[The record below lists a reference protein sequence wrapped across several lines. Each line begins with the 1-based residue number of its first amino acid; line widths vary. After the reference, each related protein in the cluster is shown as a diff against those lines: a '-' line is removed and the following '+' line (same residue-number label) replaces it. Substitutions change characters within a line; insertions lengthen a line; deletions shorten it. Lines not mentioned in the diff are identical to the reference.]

1 MGLDFIRSKAGR
13 PWTKKWAHDVDL
25 IKTPGLFDFPLD
37 RRRRTITVELKSGTQ
52 VSVGDHFWAVC
63 RNEDL
68 DVCQGVI
75 PIACAPKAANDILRT
90 VKDAGNIADAV
101 VLHVDMFG
109 ETAEVELR

>member
-13 PWTKKWAHDVDL
+13 PWVKKWAHDVDL

-37 RRRRTITVELKSGTQ
+37 RRRRTITVELKSGTP
-52 VSVGDHFWAVC
+52 VHVGDHFWAMCRNDDLEVC
-63 RNEDL
+63 R
-68 DVCQGVI
+68 GVT
-75 PIACAPKAANDILRT
+75 PIACAPKAANDILKT